1 MTYHHLFG
9 SLVALGFLSASAL
22 GQSVAQSSGET
33 RPGTIHD
40 VGRGIA
46 LGHIG
51 APPPA
56 DASPGRLARW
66 QREKANFDT
75 VLAAINR
82 SWTGEPIS
90 NPENLAFQMKQ
101 YSDLIKTLAEAGG
114 YGNLL
119 LADAAKRLRA
129 ILFIRFLVAHPDQ
142 YAQVADLPGSNR
154 TDLLTNRAMD
164 DMLREELG
172 LEPPVGGWRLS
183 EDLDQL
189 ERVSGRA
196 MREISGLSSRSI
208 LGQQAPGL
216 MVKADV
222 HSLIGRMKADEIL
235 EQIVEPG
242 FVEFLKRGGSF
253 SEPQHFAEIMDKPDV
268 KARLNV
274 PALGNVMT
282 ILDYIPGAVAYAK
295 RLQGKP
301 MPITEVIGDQKQ

>member
-119 LADAAKRLRA
+119 LAGRKE
-129 ILFIRFLVAHPDQ
+129 VARKLIHPLPGHYPDQ
-142 YAQVADLPGSNR
+142 YAQVADL
-154 TDLLTNRAMD
+154 
-164 DMLREELG
+164 
-172 LEPPVGGWRLS
+172 
-183 EDLDQL
+183 
-189 ERVSGRA
+189 
-196 MREISGLSSRSI
+196 
-208 LGQQAPGL
+208 
-216 MVKADV
+216 
-222 HSLIGRMKADEIL
+222 
-235 EQIVEPG
+235 
-242 FVEFLKRGGSF
+242 GGSVQATAPVYVTVT
-253 SEPQHFAEIMDKPDV
+253 PQ
-268 KARLNV
+268 
-274 PALGNVMT
+274 
-282 ILDYIPGAVAYAK
+282 
-295 RLQGKP
+295 
-301 MPITEVIGDQKQ
+301 